1 MQPLN
6 ISLETAKKLAEQ
18 LNVPVEHVLHMP
30 RHILLARL
38 AALAGNEGQKNGNAD
53 PSIHRNEDVN
63 G

>member
-38 AALAGNEGQKNGNAD
+38 AALAGKDGPDGNAD
-53 PSIHRNEDVN
+53 PGANRDEHSD